1 MPTII
6 AVANQKGGV
15 GKTSTAI
22 NLAHRLA
29 VAGLRVLVIDADPQ
43 ANATTIMDAQLD
55 AESRTL
61 NDVLVAVA
69 SGQAGAGAIAAAI
82 TPAGEAWGRID
93 VVPSERAL
101 ASREADNR
109 PGREFTLRTA
119 LEGVEHDYD
128 VVLIDCPPS
137 LGSLTL
143 ACLTAATHVLVV
155 TEPRA
160 SSVEGVDELMATI
173 DTIKRC
179 YNAILEVAGI
189 VVNKWRK
196 DRLDREAWL
205 DVLRETHG
213 GILLPDH
220 LPEREVVATAA
231 TNQVPVPRAEAR
243 DYVNAIDSIV
253 ELLTKEVSR

>member
-82 TPAGEAWGRID
+82 TAAGQAWDGID

-101 ASREADNR
+101 ASREADNQ
-109 PGREFTLRTA
+109 PGREHCLRAA
-119 LEGVEHDYD
+119 LEGAVEDYD

-137 LGSLTL
+137 LGTLTL
-143 ACLTAATHVLVV
+143 ACLTAATHVLVI

-160 SSVEGVDELMATI
+160 SSVEGVDELLSTA
-173 DTIKRC
+173 DTVRRY
-179 YNAILEVAGI
+179 YNPVLEVLGI
-189 VVNKWRK
+189 VVNKWRA
-196 DRLDREAWL
+196 DRQDRVAWMEQ
-205 DVLRETHG
+205 LRLGHDD
-213 GILLPDH
+213 LMLPDH

-231 TNQVPVPRAEAR
+231 TNQVPVPRREAH
-243 DYVNAIDSIV
+243 DYVNSVDSIV